1 MLVPLHAYYSRIV
14 SSCRAP
20 TFISKNLA
28 RQNLQLTFPLFLPHV
43 FPANAKCKIAR
54 PNTPP
59 LLNVCVCFGC
69 MCATIILWNPT
80 NTRKKDFA
88 EIHFLKINK
97 SNSTFIKYTFF
108 FFQKIENNFFP
119 CPLPRNSK
127 RQVFFILLCI
137 MSVFF
142 GFCAATACCSRH
154 LHCLS
159 VVTIV
164 SHQSECVRVCS
175 GECLCLNERKWEEIY
190 YFHPLV
196 LRLSFFSFAFLSVG
210 SEKKRGSPSL
220 QKWLFGSVWVG
231 WKLCVLVSSVVMLPL
246 VSFCSD
252 F

>member
-108 FFQKIENNFFP
+108 FFKKSKTTFFRVLFLEIQNGKSFLFY
-119 CPLPRNSK
+119 CASCLCFSAFVLPQPAARVIFTVCRSW
-127 RQVFFILLCI
+127 LLCLTKV
-137 MSVFF
+137 SVY
-142 GFCAATACCSRH
+142 
-154 LHCLS
+154 
-159 VVTIV
+159 V
-164 SHQSECVRVCS
+164 CVRV
-175 GECLCLNERKWEEIY
+175 
-190 YFHPLV
+190 
-196 LRLSFFSFAFLSVG
+196 SVSVWTSG
-210 SEKKRGSPSL
+210 SEKKFITFIR
-220 QKWLFGSVWVG
+220 LFCAFLSFLLRFCLSAVKRKEALRLFKSGYLGVCGWVES
-231 WKLCVLVSSVVMLPL
+231 CV
-246 VSFCSD
+246 F
-252 F
+252 